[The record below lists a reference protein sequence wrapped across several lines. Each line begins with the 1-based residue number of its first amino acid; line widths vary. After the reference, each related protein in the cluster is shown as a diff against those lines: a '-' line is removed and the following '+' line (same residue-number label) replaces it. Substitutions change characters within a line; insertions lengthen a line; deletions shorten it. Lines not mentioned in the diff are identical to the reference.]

1 MSDIAFADGNRTLLA
16 VMESVTDRDREAG
29 RFNCSVARW
38 DLPTGKELEAHVFD
52 PIPEPRALSPDG
64 RFALLHQNN
73 VGQSVFDLT
82 SGRKVF
88 ALNSSGEF
96 VFSDDGWPWRRIA
109 AAELRSG
116 KFLREATEAIRFQT
130 RPFRTRLL
138 RLPGSPVHIPG

>member
-1 MSDIAFADGNRTLLA
+1 MSDIAFADGDRTLLA

-29 RFNCSVARW
+29 RFNCSLARW

-52 PIPEPRALSPDG
+52 PILEPRALSPDG

-82 SGRKVF
+82 TGRKVF

-96 VFSDDGWPWRRIA
+96 VFSDDGSA
-109 AAELRSG
+109 LASYSG
-116 KFLREATEAIRFQT
+116 GRASLWKFL
-130 RPFRTRLL
+130 L
-138 RLPGSPVHIPG
+138 GGN